1 MVKKIK
7 LDFSK
12 VEERSGWNTR
22 AMPEGLHAFKIV
34 SVEDKEANDGTDM
47 WVFGLVPE
55 SAKYKTR
62 RFPFYCKLQ
71 QNQYWKLRD
80 LLVAAGVSVPKRA
93 QMIDPNKVIGKII
106 AAEVADETG
115 QYAGRSTIEGVYSL
129 DILDGDDS
137 ADEAEDDEYD
147 EEEGG
152 DEEYDADDDTDDDGD
167 DDSDDEYEDEEDEDE
182 DDEDDLD
189 DEDLEDDEDEYED
202 DEDDEDEEP
211 EPAPRKRAPAKK
223 APAKKPAA
231 KPAAKKA
238 PAKAAPA
245 RRVVKRR

>member
-22 AMPEGLHAFKIV
+22 QMPEGLHAMKIV

-47 WVFGLVPE
+47 WVFALVPE
-55 SAKYKTR
+55 SQKYKTR

-71 QNQYWKLRD
+71 ANQYFKIRD
-80 LLVAAGVSVPKRA
+80 LLVAAGVKVPKSA
-93 QMIDPNKVIGKII
+93 MTVDPTKVIGKVI
-106 AAEVADETG
+106 AVEVIDATG
-115 QYAGRSTIEGVYSL
+115 QFDGRSEANGVYPL
-129 DILDGDDS
+129 DTLDGDDS
-137 ADEAEDDEYD
+137 TDADDEYD
-147 EEEGG
+147 EEESD
-152 DEEYDADDDTDDDGD
+152 DEEYDSDDDTDDDGD
-167 DDSDDEYEDEEDEDE
+167 DDYEDEEDEDE
-182 DDEDDLD
+182 DDDDDLD
-189 DEDLEDDEDEYED
+189 DEDLEDEDEDDEEYED

-231 KPAAKKA
+231 KTAARKA

-245 RRVVKRR
+245 KRVVKRR